1 MKLGCRLTYQKQKG
15 LGLGM
20 KVWEAGGK
28 SVWLKDWCFMAAKY
42 IQQCFELKFDP

>member
-15 LGLGM
+15 LGLGT
-20 KVWEAGGK
+20 KVWEGRE
-28 SVWLKDWCFMAAKY
+28 SVWLKDWCFMAVKY